1 MADMMKVAD
10 EAARHGCPMHALG
23 AARPPLGPDDEL
35 FFPHH
40 KRVITQYSTDAQGAA
55 ALHLYYGDKE
65 ISFDEPELF
74 AFGENLGRQARFSA
88 GAATAWG
95 DGYEWPRVR
104 ELLGQLLEG
113 GILQYAEVAEPEPV
127 SPRDGARASPLP
139 PAATFVARSWDE
151 CESITREL
159 TGRALEPGY
168 LELVVPI
175 FRVAHMALDADGR
188 QVGEANVFPKPLRL
202 DVPTKWRTCI
212 YGGSRFQDERPM
224 NVTALKTMRAHWPQ
238 MMEAL
243 RRIRAAY
250 LARFPAASN
259 GWTVGDLERLSTLVL
274 AVPTYLLVRTQ
285 GRVANGELHPALSSM
300 FRVTDGLRMTTH
312 QMLFVPVG
320 EATLSPAAPI
330 TAREVYDY
338 AERNYAFHSTHG
350 VCAGPRTMIEEFLG
364 VLIDGR
370 AAREDEPPVELDA
383 AIEEALRSIGSAFDY
398 GLYGLQAH
406 AVVFSLWP
414 VMTRTYERLSSIA
427 DEWPGEGS
435 DAVAKLREHLHSRM
449 ETLKH
454 ESHHATEEWRANRE
468 RVYAHIFE
476 ECAAGLGVSP
486 GKPLAERFA
495 PVAGVEHAQVAAR
508 LRAIVAPRLG
518 LDAAHDGVESIVG
531 CLTGYFVQAKA
542 ILGLACEIQ
551 GRINALVGRAAPS
564 RPFNAKDIDIH
575 VLLQG
580 DEARRLPYLI
590 NELEPLLGLRV
601 EITKDV
607 IDITESIDRD
617 RSRIE
622 RL

>member
-1 MADMMKVAD
+1 MADMIKAAD
-10 EAARHGCPMHALG
+10 EAARQGCPMHALA

-40 KRVITQYSTDAQGAA
+40 KRVITQYSTDAHGAA
-55 ALHLYYGDKE
+55 ELHLYYGDKE

-74 AFGENLGRQARFSA
+74 AFGENLGRQARFPA

-95 DGYEWPRVR
+95 DGYDWPRVR

-113 GILQYAEVAEPEPV
+113 GILQYAETAEPEPV
-127 SPRDGARASPLP
+127 TTRDGARASPLA
-139 PAATFVARSWDE
+139 PATTSVARTWDE
-151 CESITREL
+151 CEAITREL
-159 TGRALEPGY
+159 TGHALEPGY

-212 YGGSRFQDERPM
+212 YGGSRFQEERPM

-243 RRIRAAY
+243 RRIREAY
-250 LARFPAASN
+250 LSRYPAARN

-320 EATLSPAAPI
+320 EATLSPDARI
-330 TAREVYDY
+330 TAREVYGY
-338 AERNYAFHSTHG
+338 AERNYAFHSSHG
-350 VCAGPRTMIEEFLG
+350 VCAGPRTMIEEFLA

-370 AAREDEPPVELDA
+370 AAREDEPVVLDA
-383 AIEEALRSIGSAFDY
+383 AVEDALRSIDSAFDY

-414 VMTRTYERLSSIA
+414 VMTRTYERLSRIA
-427 DEWPGEGS
+427 EEWQGEPS
-435 DAVAKLREHLHSRM
+435 AAVETLRHHLRGRM
-449 ETLKH
+449 ETLKN
-454 ESHHATEEWRANRE
+454 ESLHATEEWRANRE
-468 RVYAHIFE
+468 RVYAHIYE
-476 ECAAGLGVSP
+476 GCAAGLGASA
-486 GKPLAERFA
+486 GETLDERFA
-495 PVAGVEHAQVAAR
+495 PVAGAEHAHVSAEI
-508 LRAIVAPRLG
+508 RAIVAPRLG
-518 LDAAHDGVESIVG
+518 GGAHDGVERIVE
-531 CLTGYFVQAKA
+531 CLTGYFLQAKA

-551 GRINALVGRAAPS
+551 GRINTLVGRAAPS

-575 VLLQG
+575 VLLQA

-601 EITKDV
+601 EITKDS
-607 IDITESIDRD
+607 IDITESTDR
-617 RSRIE
+617 
-622 RL
+622 